1 LAYQHI
7 KEHPM
12 DIFVVALTIIVAVIV
27 LDMAAIAF
35 GTDSRD
41 GIRDDWA
48 R

>member
-1 LAYQHI
+1 
-7 KEHPM
+7 M
-12 DIFVVALTIIVAVIV
+12 DIVLAALTIIVGLIA

-41 GIRDDWA
+41 QIRDDWA